1 MEIIKGPVDS
11 WTCDDVG
18 SWLEEIGLQKYSE
31 LFTRI
36 HQIDGQVLL
45 SLTEKDLR
53 EPPLQLTVLGDIKRL
68 AKHLRDVRSHRL
80 KNLSTLQNLNCGN
93 YSFLQGKKKSKERKL
108 YNTDNSENFRN
119 TFRQESTE
127 SEDVDSSSS
136 MKINHQAK
144 SSSYYY
150 YENDLKQELW
160 KTVLSFFY
168 VFAVFMV
175 TAFVMVVVHDRVPE
189 MDKYPP
195 LPDLFLD
202 NMPYVPWAFE
212 ACELV
217 GLILGTMW
225 FIILFFHKHRFVLM
239 RRMFSL
245 TGTIFLLRC
254 VCMLI
259 TSLSVPGKH
268 LQCRGKSYGDLYTR
282 LERTFEIWRG
292 MGMSLQGVRTCGD
305 YMFSGHTSVIT
316 LLNFFI
322 TEYTPRKFY
331 YIHIASWC
339 LNFFGIFFLLAA
351 HEHYSIDVFMAF
363 YLSSRLF
370 MYYHT
375 LAYNRALLAPDS
387 KRTRVWFPLFSFFE
401 SKGEGRIPNQFE
413 LPFKYVGPCCQVVY
427 EWVCSVRSLIN
438 TRAPEDKVNF
448 KTSTERI
455 SKLS

>member
-1 MEIIKGPVDS
+1 MEKVKSCPVET
-11 WTCDDVG
+11 WTCEDVG
-18 SWLEEIGLQKYSE
+18 NWLEEIGLEKFSD
-31 LFTRI
+31 LFSKT

-53 EPPLQLTVLGDIKRL
+53 EPPLQLNILGDIKRL
-68 AKHLRDVRSHRL
+68 SKHLRELKCQRLTNLPLSQNMHPGGISEGRKRL
-80 KNLSTLQNLNCGN
+80 KERRLHSTSSNVS
-93 YSFLQGKKKSKERKL
+93 YREISKH
-108 YNTDNSENFRN
+108 
-119 TFRQESTE
+119 ESTE
-127 SEDVDSSSS
+127 SEDVDSASSAR
-136 MKINHQAK
+136 MYHQGMTQ
-144 SSSYYY
+144 SYYTS
-150 YENDLKQELW
+150 NDITLELW
-160 KTVLSFFY
+160 KTILSFIY

-202 NMPYVPWAFE
+202 NMPYVPWAFD

-225 FIILFFHKHRFVLM
+225 FVVLLFHRYRFVLM
-239 RRMFSL
+239 RRIFSL

-254 VCMLI
+254 VSMLI

-268 LQCRGKSYGDLYTR
+268 LQCRGKSYGDIYTK
-282 LERTFEIWRG
+282 LERTFEIWKG

-305 YMFSGHTSVIT
+305 YMFSGHTSIIT

-375 LAYNRALLAPDS
+375 LAYNRALLAPDA

-401 SKGEGRIPNQFE
+401 SKGEGRVPNQFE
-413 LPFKYVGPCCQVVY
+413 VPLKHVGPCCQAMY
-427 EWVCSVRSLIN
+427 AWVCSLRAPSN
-438 TRAPEDKVNF
+438 AGAPEDKENT
-448 KTSTERI
+448 KSSPSELMTNAG
-455 SKLS
+455 